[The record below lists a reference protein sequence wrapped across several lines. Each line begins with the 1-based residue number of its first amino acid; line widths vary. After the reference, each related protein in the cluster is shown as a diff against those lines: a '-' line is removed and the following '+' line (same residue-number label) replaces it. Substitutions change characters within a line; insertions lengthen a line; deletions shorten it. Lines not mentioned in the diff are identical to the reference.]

1 MGMGSGM
8 KTKGWMSGLLAL
20 ATTATA
26 QADGQISPLL
36 EPMSVGDEPRTG
48 ALALVG
54 MGLMVLSVFARKRDP

>member
-1 MGMGSGM
+1 MTM
-8 KTKGWMSGLLAL
+8 KGWMGGLLAL

-36 EPMSVGDEPRTG
+36 EQMAVVDEPRSA
-48 ALALVG
+48 ALAVVG